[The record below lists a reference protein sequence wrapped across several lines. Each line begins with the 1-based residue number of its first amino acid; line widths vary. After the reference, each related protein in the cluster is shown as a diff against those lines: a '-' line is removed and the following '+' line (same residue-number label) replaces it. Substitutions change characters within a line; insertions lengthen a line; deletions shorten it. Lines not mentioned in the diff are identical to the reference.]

1 MNTDKETIFPQEDP
15 KSDTK
20 THILDVA
27 QALVQT
33 VGANAMS
40 YEHISKAVG
49 IRKASIH
56 YHFHTKENLIE
67 ALIERY
73 NDCVFASID
82 SILSSGKTGL
92 GKLTQYIALFEA
104 TLKDSDNEKACLIAM
119 LGAEVQT
126 MGGEIS
132 TQVKRFYT
140 YNEDRLAIIL
150 EEGCADK
157 TLRFEGT
164 AQEMARLIFSL
175 LEGTVLVARG
185 QGSITHFH
193 RVAAQLVQMV
203 KA

>member
-1 MNTDKETIFPQEDP
+1 MNREDNKLGEFDEIKP
-15 KSDTK
+15 DTK

-67 ALIERY
+67 ALIMRY
-73 NDCVFASID
+73 NECVFASID
-82 SILSSGKTGL
+82 SILSSDKTGS
-92 GKLTQYIALFEA
+92 GKLIQYIALFEA
-104 TLKDSDNEKACLIAM
+104 TLRDSDNEKACLIAM

-140 YNEDRLAIIL
+140 YNEERLATIL
-150 EEGCADK
+150 EEGYTDK
-157 TLRFEGT
+157 TLRYEGT
-164 AQEMARLIFSL
+164 PQEMARLIFSL

-185 QGSITHFH
+185 QGSISHFH
-193 RVAAQLVQMV
+193 RVSEQLLQMV